1 MSITSHLSTQLFKS
15 VLVIYFAITSI
26 ITLIHF
32 GIEYNYTKSY
42 IRDELKVV
50 AKTFEPALQT
60 SLWELNHEQVEAIS
74 DGLMNMPMIY
84 GVTILGENSE
94 VILSKIAPELSEEE
108 LIEEDISYT
117 FQIHQDF
124 DGKDVFLAIV
134 TIYSDDHAVF
144 NRVKVGFTIIL
155 LNAIIKSTA
164 LVILFIIAF
173 RKYLERPLIK
183 LTTNVA
189 TLDWKS
195 RKHRNIDIEFQ
206 EENELYVLQKKFNEL
221 LMKISSEED
230 KRFNLVKSINTKLE
244 HDVKERTRELE
255 ELNKRLQKL
264 ATTDLLTQLNNR
276 VVLDEALQKRCEV
289 FSRHKKVFSLI
300 MLDIDFFKEVN
311 DKYGHQV
318 GDHVLQEVAAVLKKS
333 TRSIDTVGR
342 WGGEEFLIICDETI
356 LDGAFVLAEN
366 IRNAIEKHD
375 FGEVM
380 HQTISLGVA
389 QMEIGL
395 NVDQLIKKA
404 DDALYEAKKSG
415 RNRTIKSALIN

>member
-94 VILSKIAPELSEEE
+94 VILSKIAPELSQEE